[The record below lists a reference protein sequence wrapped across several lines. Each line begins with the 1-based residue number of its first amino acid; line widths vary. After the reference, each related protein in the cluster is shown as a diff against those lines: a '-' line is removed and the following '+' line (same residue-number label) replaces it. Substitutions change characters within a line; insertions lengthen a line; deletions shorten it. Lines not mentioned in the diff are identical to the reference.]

1 MSVAEILSKYTD
13 PSNPS
18 NLTGVPVD
26 VLMSLIN
33 GEGSKKVKKSKKEKD
48 PKKPKR
54 PLNAC
59 FQWMADGNRD
69 RIKEE
74 LKSSG
79 KSCKMPDVTREAGRQ
94 WKELSEDMKKSY
106 VDSAA
111 SALVAY
117 KEAMCEY
124 KPVVTSSSVSDEL
137 PKGGELGYSE
147 LYENKYLR
155 GYVKG
160 EDGKKIV
167 FSDLDTAIRASF
179 DIEDCGGVTA
189 EKGKKSWRYTLRMGG
204 AEDMKDSR
212 KGEGSWVKLNGGA
225 PAKLESCKPE
235 KESEPV
241 PEECNIDDRHV
252 EGAYL
257 SGAGIPDGID
267 EEEFVEKESDDG
279 SDEECEVEE
288 FEWNGK
294 TYVYDEDGNIYDPE
308 GDGDVIGKYVDGVPQ
323 W

>member
-1 MSVAEILSKYTD
+1 MSMSVAEILSKYTD

-33 GEGSKKVKKSKKEKD
+33 GEGSKKVKKSKKDKD

-59 FQWMADGNRD
+59 FRWMADGNRD

-74 LKSSG
+74 LKASG

-225 PAKLESCKPE
+225 PAKLELSKPE
-235 KESEPV
+235 KECEPES
-241 PEECNIDDRHV
+241 EECNIDDRHV

-267 EEEFVEKESDDG
+267 DDENDENDG

-288 FEWNGK
+288 FEYQGK
-294 TYVYDEDGNIYDPE
+294 TYVYDEDGNIYDPD

>member
-33 GEGSKKVKKSKKEKD
+33 GECSKKVKKSKKDKD

-74 LKSSG
+74 LKASG

-160 EDGKKIV
+160 EDGKKMV

-212 KGEGSWVKLNGGA
+212 KGEGSWLKLNGGA
-225 PAKLESCKPE
+225 PAPLQKAVVEESKIE
-235 KESEPV
+235 K
-241 PEECNIDDRHV
+241 HV

-257 SGAGIPDGID
+257 SRAGIPEGVD
-267 EEEFVEKESDDG
+267 EEEFVEKVENEEDG

-288 FEWNGK
+288 FEHNGK
-294 TYVYDEDGNIYDPE
+294 TYVYDEEGNIYDPD